1 MKALVTGASGFVGS
15 AVLRHLVNAGHE
27 VRVLLRP
34 TSDRRNIEGVA
45 CEPILGD
52 VTDMAS
58 IRTAA
63 AGCDAVFNVAADYRM
78 WVTDHDEMY
87 RANIDGTRNVLL
99 AGAEAGATRLI
110 HTSSVAAIGYRDD
123 GVPADENT
131 PDDFA
136 RMIGPYRQSKYL
148 ADVEARRLAA
158 EDGVPVVIVN
168 PSAPF
173 GPRDIKPTPTGGV
186 VVAFGRGRMPAFI
199 DTGLNVVHVDDVAQ
213 GHLLAHALG
222 VVGERYI
229 LGGDNMSL
237 RDILVTLATQLGRLP
252 PRIQLPRLPLFPI
265 ACAFE
270 IIGRIARFEPAL
282 TLNALR
288 MAKRPMYYS
297 SAKARRVLGYAPRSG
312 LDALRDAADWYRD
325 NGYFANSRECSR
337 VDPNAV

>member
-63 AGCDAVFNVAADYRM
+63 SGCDAVFNVAADYRM

-136 RMIGPYRQSKYL
+136 RMIGPY
-148 ADVEARRLAA
+148 
-158 EDGVPVVIVN
+158 
-168 PSAPF
+168 
-173 GPRDIKPTPTGGV
+173 
-186 VVAFGRGRMPAFI
+186 
-199 DTGLNVVHVDDVAQ
+199 
-213 GHLLAHALG
+213 
-222 VVGERYI
+222 
-229 LGGDNMSL
+229 
-237 RDILVTLATQLGRLP
+237 
-252 PRIQLPRLPLFPI
+252 
-265 ACAFE
+265 
-270 IIGRIARFEPAL
+270 
-282 TLNALR
+282 
-288 MAKRPMYYS
+288 
-297 SAKARRVLGYAPRSG
+297 
-312 LDALRDAADWYRD
+312 
-325 NGYFANSRECSR
+325 
-337 VDPNAV
+337 